1 MLEGKS
7 VFWHRTNPCGAK
19 NAGTLDQG
27 CLRVLIQPNQMLS
40 CIHDSVNLK
49 GKSNPKKSNLFIA
62 IFSSARARN

>member
-27 CLRVLIQPNQMLS
+27 CLRVLIQPNQMRS
-40 CIHDSVNLK
+40 RIHDSVY
-49 GKSNPKKSNLFIA
+49 
-62 IFSSARARN
+62 